1 MVKLWSDLLSQILS
15 TWLIFKKKAHNL
27 FDSHVK
33 KKLPYTFFIVP

>member
-15 TWLIFKKKAHNL
+15 TRLILKKAHNL

-33 KKLPYTFFIVP
+33 KQQLPYTFFIVP

>member
-15 TWLIFKKKAHNL
+15 TRLILKKAHNL

-33 KKLPYTFFIVP
+33 KNNSPIPSS